1 MTYNPIANST
11 FLDYSGYGIAD
22 PRQTVAEAFKL
33 GSGGDIAFPNGA
45 TAGINVALVLER
57 ANDPTGML
65 AGDWG
70 SRQVALQ
77 ALNDTDALWTTY
89 GAVADQYDSSVAF
102 IETMLGLK
110 VLDTSNSNYISSAE
124 SRTIWVE
131 INTQAEWQQL
141 FGADSTLMYYQDSDG
156 NNKLWYWE
164 GSLSLPSELTIDGL
178 WVDQSA
184 QPHPTN
190 LAPRVEVSLPEGAQS
205 IGNLSPNEA
214 GHSPQCIA
222 TLYNFPLDGS
232 LYQTGM
238 IGLIEPGIGTWTSAD
253 PTGADFQQQL
263 SQYLQTIQND
273 GTPTVYVQGVNGQSD
288 ADGGSVERSIDVG
301 IAAAVN
307 PNSGLAVYVG
317 SGTTSATGNAQSS
330 VFTAVQSSIWGTAT
344 DSLTGT
350 SVGAPPVTTSSWT
363 DLNRM
368 SPLSPFQQAYA
379 QLFVDAALIN
389 QTTLIASFDGGSS
402 SEVGNGD
409 ATIINTHTSPYN
421 ILVGGTSPSSL
432 AQAARDPTLTRTSD
446 NPNFAPIYNWAMA
459 GDVPTLWQLLGSG
472 LTQLPST
479 AASTDWLV
487 EVVWNQY
494 QTKSDKKFVDGDGY
508 KDNNASVGGIDT
520 TNAAPGYQIDFGL
533 TSPNYNDLVS
543 DGRGVPDVA
552 AAAGGNLFY
561 AVPQGDMTGLASEAG
576 TSAATPLWAG
586 LITQINYVFN
596 DQGLPNLGYMT
607 DLLYLASVIA
617 PGSFNDVTMGNN
629 ISSFSYGGAD
639 YGGITPTGYGYE
651 AGPGYDLTTGLGSP
665 NGLLLARALTEIAHS
680 QLYFSATPDVID
692 SNAGGWTS
700 GTAQTLLLQTTATA
714 DATATV
720 TTGGDSIDAG
730 SAAHAAYAWT
740 SQLAQQS
747 LQSDF
752 DGALLALFDGQ
763 TQGALTQAIVADG
776 DSIAVTFNGTTTV
789 AAQAGMSA
797 SFGFADFFSDADNSV
812 RLAQAVAVAETA
824 GGHDDVNVVVRMRQ
838 VAGADL
844 SLMLYKVDDY
854 NGTIGGLAP
863 DQAGYAAAAEARAYA
878 VLGGGTTIA
887 GPGDGN
893 AGQAQITGV
902 DAGDLIAMQ
911 LTNITNGDTF
921 WAFSQAN
928 EMVGDEYVAHLW
940 NYGANTWG
948 WEDLAGGGDRD
959 FNDLVVQL
967 DFTSTAGSGLLVA

>member
-1 MTYNPIANST
+1 MTYAPIANST
-11 FLDYSGYGIAD
+11 FLEFSGYGIAD
-22 PRQTVAEAFKL
+22 PSQSVAQAFRL

-57 ANDPTGML
+57 ANDPTAML

-77 ALNDTDALWTTY
+77 ALNDTNALWTTY
-89 GAVADQYDSSVAF
+89 GADGTLYNNSVAF
-102 IETMLGLK
+102 IENTLGLN
-110 VLDTSNSNYISSAE
+110 VLDSSNSNYISSAE

-141 FGADSTLMYYQDSDG
+141 FGAGSTLMYYQDSSAT
-156 NNKLWYWE
+156 NKLWYWE

-184 QPHPTN
+184 KPHPTN
-190 LAPRVEVSLPEGAQS
+190 MAPGVSVTLPEGAQS
-205 IGNLSPNEA
+205 IGNLSSDA
-214 GHSPQCIA
+214 AIVRPQNIGK
-222 TLYNFPLDGS
+222 LYNFPLDGS
-232 LYQTGM
+232 QYQTGL
-238 IGLIEPGIGTWTSAD
+238 IGLIEPGTGTWTSAD
-253 PTGADFQQQL
+253 PTGADFQQNL
-263 SQYLQTIQND
+263 SHFLHNIQND
-273 GTPTVYVQGVNGQSD
+273 GNPTVYVQGANGQSGSY
-288 ADGGSVERSIDVG
+288 GGTGERSLDVG

-307 PNSGLAVYVG
+307 PNSGLALYVG
-317 SGTTSATGNAQSS
+317 SGTTAATGNAQSS
-330 VFTAVQSSIWGTAT
+330 IFTAVQSSIWGTAI
-344 DSLTGT
+344 DATGA
-350 SVGAPPVTTSSWT
+350 SVGAAPVTTSSWT

-368 SPLSPFQQAYA
+368 SPLSPFYQAYA

-389 QTTLIASFDGGSS
+389 QTTLIASGDGGSS
-402 SEVGNGD
+402 SEVGNGIP
-409 ATIINTHTSPYN
+409 TVLNTHTSPYN
-421 ILVGGTSPSSL
+421 ILVGGTSPSPL
-432 AQAARDPTLTRTSD
+432 ATASQDPSLTRTSE

-459 GDVPTLWQLLGSG
+459 GDAATLWQLMSSG
-472 LTQLPST
+472 LTLLPST
-479 AASTDWLV
+479 APSHAWLL
-487 EVVWNQY
+487 EAVWNHY
-494 QTKSDKKFVDGDGY
+494 QTVAGQEFVVGRQY
-508 KDNNASVGGIDT
+508 WNNNASAGGIDST
-520 TNAAPGYQIDFGL
+520 TSTPGYQADFGL
-533 TSPNYNDLVS
+533 TSPNYNDLALG
-543 DGRGVPDVA
+543 GRAVPDVS
-552 AAAGGNLFY
+552 AAAGGNLY
-561 AVPQGDMTGLASEAG
+561 YVIPNPDMIGLTNQSG
-576 TSAATPLWAG
+576 TSASTPFWAG
-586 LITQINYVFN
+586 LITQINYIFN

-607 DLLYLASVIA
+607 DLLYLAAVIA

-629 ISSFSYGGAD
+629 ISSFSDGGANYGGT
-639 YGGITPTGYGYE
+639 TPTGYGYE

-665 NGLLLARALTEIAHS
+665 NGLLLARALTGIAHS

-700 GTAQTLLLQTTATA
+700 GTAQTLLLQTTASA

-720 TTGGDSIDAG
+720 MTGGVSIDAG

-752 DGALLALFDGQ
+752 DGTLLALFDGQ
-763 TQGALTQAIVADG
+763 TQGALAQAIVG
-776 DSIAVTFNGTTTV
+776 GGESVSVTFNGAAAV
-789 AAQAGMSA
+789 AAQANLSA
-797 SFGFADFFSDADNSV
+797 SFGFADFFSDASNSV

-824 GGHDDVNVVVRMRQ
+824 GGADDVNVVVRMRQ

-844 SLMLYKVDDY
+844 SLMLYRVDDY
-854 NGTIGGLAP
+854 NGTIGGLNP
-863 DQAGYAAAAEARAYA
+863 DQAGYAAAAAGRAYT

-893 AGQAQITGV
+893 AGQSQITGV

-911 LTNITNGDTF
+911 LTNVTNGDTF

-928 EMVGDEYVAHLW
+928 EVVGGEHVAHLW

-948 WEDLAGGGDRD
+948 WEDLHGGGDRD

-967 DFTSTAGSGLLVA
+967 DFTSTAGSGLLVT